1 MFYDPAKNDHGL
13 PYNPYK
19 ACVVPRPIGWISTF
33 GVDKRVN
40 LAPFSQFNNLGYDPP
55 YVMFSA
61 GGHELENR
69 RKDTVENVDA
79 TGEFVFNMATYALRD
94 AVNLSGQTIDPDV
107 DELAESGLTPVPS
120 RFVAPPR
127 VAESPV
133 HFECRLH
140 EILVLP
146 GKTNSTTN
154 HVVIGRVVGV
164 HIDDAFITAEGKVD
178 IKAIQPI
185 ARLGYMEYAVVD
197 TIFEMGAIDGA
208 RAADFEKAMAG
219 EPSDP
224 RPGEPLDTTT
234 T

>member
-1 MFYDPAKNDHGL
+1 M
-13 PYNPYK
+13 
-19 ACVVPRPIGWISTF
+19 
-33 GVDKRVN
+33 
-40 LAPFSQFNNLGYDPP
+40 
-55 YVMFSA
+55 
-61 GGHELENR
+61 
-69 RKDTVENVDA
+69 
-79 TGEFVFNMATYALRD
+79 
-94 AVNLSGQTIDPDV
+94 
-107 DELAESGLTPVPS
+107 
-120 RFVAPPR
+120 
-127 VAESPV
+127 
-133 HFECRLH
+133 
-140 EILVLP
+140 
-146 GKTNSTTN
+146 
-154 HVVIGRVVGV
+154 VGV